1 RGGKEVEEGRESLAG
16 ALDLEPSALGRSER
30 GRRMGRANPLKYDGE
45 AFWTEMLTSLGECN
59 ARAESAQTY
68 SELAFHTATRSAMWK
83 RRPDPELV
91 HGWIE
96 RALELSDPDTVPRA
110 RALIARA
117 WYDPTVFADTAREA
131 SDLAERLSDLE
142 LRSWAL
148 AARSRSSS
156 A

>member
-1 RGGKEVEEGRESLAG
+1 WKLVLAPVS
-16 ALDLEPSALGRSER
+16 D
-30 GRRMGRANPLKYDGE
+30 
-45 AFWTEMLTSLGECN
+45 
-59 ARAESAQTY
+59 
-68 SELAFHTATRSAMWK
+68 
-83 RRPDPELV
+83 

-96 RALELSDPDTVPRA
+96 RALEHSDPDTVPRA

-148 AARSRSSS
+148 AARSRSSYATGAYGDAADWS
-156 A
+156 RRRLDLLPEIVDTDRVAMIYFYTLDPPIAMGRFDEARPLAAAHVQV